1 MGWSQ
6 RIANQE
12 KNFKSFFTDIFQNTR
27 IFPEIIKKDI
37 KTSFAQSLLG
47 PSYLFLLPFVQ
58 AFVFNFLLNNV
69 AKADFSG
76 NVPSYLFY
84 LSGFMFWN
92 LFANGANRGSSG
104 IINNIKLIQQISIPR
119 IVFVISPIIYSLII
133 FAASFLIFIIF
144 NFLFFLEINFTIEL
158 STKFL
163 IIIPLILYCMLL
175 SLTYSIFVSSIS
187 IKYRDFIYA
196 NSVVIQILM
205 ILSCVLFTAENLT
218 GIPSY
223 MLYINPFILVTE
235 TFRWIWFDSTF
246 TLSLGEIS
254 SQIIIFLISFFVAVK
269 LFLKK
274 DKFMVDLI

>member
-1 MGWSQ
+1 M
-6 RIANQE
+6 
-12 KNFKSFFTDIFQNTR
+12 
-27 IFPEIIKKDI
+27 
-37 KTSFAQSLLG
+37 
-47 PSYLFLLPFVQ
+47 
-58 AFVFNFLLNNV
+58 
-69 AKADFSG
+69 
-76 NVPSYLFY
+76 
-84 LSGFMFWN
+84 
-92 LFANGANRGSSG
+92 
-104 IINNIKLIQQISIPR
+104 IQQISIPR

-163 IIIPLILYCMLL
+163 LIIPLILYCMLL